1 ALLKCL
7 TPNSA
12 PPVAEEPQL
21 CLTFQDS
28 LHPTLVKHIDNLV
41 EGCPNDE
48 KIVSWYEVAQ
58 DQWQLMEIWREL
70 HHPHST
76 LRPTLISNFHHPAPA
91 HSMPAL
97 TLAIPAAHPLPPWI
111 PVDMNAAR
119 QLYAAPL
126 LCRRCQKPRHFA
138 WHCSLG
144 LEFHK
149 HNSKVNWTKGE
160 VTMSRCPWKC
170 SACAAEDRAEH
181 WAQVQEHAAICT
193 CHTSPLPFTDLDL
206 LNSPPL
212 AFSYREALYKDNQ
225 SGRGALEEEH
235 RREFGGVHKLEFPNK
250 VVEVG
255 DWIYVTTIH
264 PLPSVAEI
272 WASQTTSQQLA

>member
-1 ALLKCL
+1 MILGF
-7 TPNSA
+7 T
-12 PPVAEEPQL
+12 
-21 CLTFQDS
+21 
-28 LHPTLVKHIDNLV
+28 
-41 EGCPNDE
+41 
-48 KIVSWYEVAQ
+48 W
-58 DQWQLMEIWREL
+58 
-70 HHPHST
+70 
-76 LRPTLISNFHHPAPA
+76 FHEH
-91 HSMPAL
+91 
-97 TLAIPAAHPLPPWI
+97 
-111 PVDMNAAR
+111 NA
-119 QLYAAPL
+119 
-126 LCRRCQKPRHFA
+126 
-138 WHCSLG
+138 
-144 LEFHK
+144 
-149 HNSKVNWTKGE
+149 KVNWTIGE

-181 WAQVQEHAAICT
+181 WAQVQEHAVICT
-193 CHTSPLPFTDLDL
+193 CHTSPLSFTDLDL

-225 SGRGALEEEH
+225 IGRGALEEEH